1 MGKVFV
7 KGPVESPDDLL
18 SKESQLGRAGR
29 VLADAG
35 EGALNFTKP
44 VDNFADFAGKPLNV
58 LRYFMEGRH
67 KRKLSPEEEAIQRAR
82 LNQIGQD
89 QIREE
94 MQPAMDARAALAAKE
109 KEQAAALAAKE
120 KEQADFDYLQ
130 SVDPRVGQRNYMDS
144 VYGNRSIGDAA
155 KLERRSQDNY
165 AAQQRLEAL
174 RTEPKYERG
183 AAKQTADELAAQ
195 NEAESLPRYD
205 FNEVV
210 HPGASDAPEA
220 LNLDK
225 EVIGQEA
232 AKINAQLQPNMDGIA
247 AQVNADGGVKS
258 SEHDAD
264 DEATRDNEFGAG
276 DAQNDAAAT
285 PTNAAVMAMNDK
297 KEEPDFR
304 QVVTGGATQVPMQVA
319 SQGPFGVTA
328 PPLSQASNN
337 SEEPDDNW
345 WRKQDML

>member
-18 SKESQLGRAGR
+18 AKESQAARIGR
-29 VLADAG
+29 VGLDATQ
-35 EGALNFTKP
+35 GAVNLTRP
-44 VDNFADFAGKPLNV
+44 QSIQSFADLAGVPLNIA
-58 LRYFMEGRH
+58 RYFMEGRH
-67 KRKLSPEEEAIQRAR
+67 KRKLSPEEEAMQNAR
-82 LNQIGQD
+82 LRQIAQD

-109 KEQAAALAAKE
+109 KEQA
-120 KEQADFDYLQ
+120 DFEYLQ
-130 SVDPRVGQRNYMDS
+130 SVDPRFGQRDYMGS
-144 VYGNRSIGDAA
+144 VYGNRSIGEAA

-195 NEAESLPRYD
+195 GEATPLPKYD
-205 FNEVV
+205 VNEVI
-210 HPGASDAPEA
+210 HPGASAAPEA
-220 LNLDK
+220 LDLDK

-264 DEATRDNEFGAG
+264 DEARRDNEFGAG

-285 PTNAAVMAMNDK
+285 PSNAAVMAANDK
-297 KEEPDFR
+297 KEEPNLE
-304 QVVTGGATQVPMQVA
+304 QATGGPMQVPA
-319 SQGPFGVTA
+319 IDFNAGPPQLPQDVKQPVFSGNKALAEMRREQGG
-328 PPLSQASNN
+328 
-337 SEEPDDNW
+337 
-345 WRKQDML
+345 